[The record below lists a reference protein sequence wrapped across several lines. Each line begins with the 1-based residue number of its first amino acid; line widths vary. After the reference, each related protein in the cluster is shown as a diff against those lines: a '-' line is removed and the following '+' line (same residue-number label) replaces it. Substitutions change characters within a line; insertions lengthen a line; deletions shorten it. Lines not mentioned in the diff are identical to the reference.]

1 MHVKI
6 RRIVTAALMAA
17 LVCVATLIIRI
28 PSPLKGYI
36 NLGDGFVLLSAW
48 MLLPQYGFFAAAVGS
63 ALADVFA
70 GYVLYAPA
78 TFFIKGSM
86 ALVAFALAKPM
97 QSAKKRTLFQL
108 FGGVL
113 AETVMVFGYFA
124 FEGVLYG
131 FGAAALNLV
140 ANLVQAAAGL
150 ILGIVLV
157 KLLERTK
164 ISLK

>member
-1 MHVKI
+1 MQIKI

-28 PSPLKGYI
+28 PSPMKGYI
-36 NLGDGFVLLSAW
+36 NLGDGIVLLAGW

-78 TFFIKGSM
+78 TFFIKGIM
-86 ALVAFALAKPM
+86 ALVAFALARPM
-97 QSAKKRTLFQL
+97 QNAKKRIVFQL
-108 FGGVL
+108 LGGVL
-113 AETVMVFGYFA
+113 AELVMVFGYFV

-131 FGAAALNLV
+131 FGASALNLV

-150 ILGIVLV
+150 IVGILLV
-157 KLLERTK
+157 KLLERAK

>member
-1 MHVKI
+1 MQIKI

-28 PSPLKGYI
+28 PSPMKGYI
-36 NLGDGFVLLSAW
+36 NLGDGIVLLAGW

-78 TFFIKGSM
+78 TFFIKGIM
-86 ALVAFALAKPM
+86 ALVAFALARPM
-97 QSAKKRTLFQL
+97 QNAKKRIVFQL
-108 FGGVL
+108 LGGVL
-113 AETVMVFGYFA
+113 AELVMVFGYFV

-131 FGAAALNLV
+131 FGASALNLV

-150 ILGIVLV
+150 IVGILLV
-157 KLLERTK
+157 KLLERAK
-164 ISLK
+164 INLK

>member
-1 MHVKI
+1 MQIKI

-28 PSPLKGYI
+28 PSPMKGYI
-36 NLGDGFVLLSAW
+36 NLGDGIVLLAGW

-78 TFFIKGSM
+78 TFFIKGIM
-86 ALVAFALAKPM
+86 ALVAFALACPM
-97 QSAKKRTLFQL
+97 QNAKKRIVFQL
-108 FGGVL
+108 LGGVL
-113 AETVMVFGYFA
+113 AELVMVFGYFV

-131 FGAAALNLV
+131 FGASALNLV

-150 ILGIVLV
+150 IVGILLV
-157 KLLERTK
+157 KLLERAK
-164 ISLK
+164 INLK

>member
-1 MHVKI
+1 MQIKI

-28 PSPLKGYI
+28 PSPMKGYI
-36 NLGDGFVLLSAW
+36 NLGDGIVLLAGW

-78 TFFIKGSM
+78 TFFIKGIM
-86 ALVAFALAKPM
+86 ALVAFALAHPM
-97 QSAKKRTLFQL
+97 QNAKKRIVFQL
-108 FGGVL
+108 LGGVL
-113 AETVMVFGYFA
+113 AELVMVFGYFV

-131 FGAAALNLV
+131 FGASALNLV
-140 ANLVQAAAGL
+140 ANFVQAAAGL
-150 ILGIVLV
+150 IVGILLV
-157 KLLERTK
+157 KLLERAK
-164 ISLK
+164 INLK